1 MSDSVSVE
9 VSDGTGVIVIV
20 GEARGDI
27 GESKSDEVLEA
38 GVTLLFLLGLSG
50 VKNKGC
56 VGGVPAQAGS
66 EKT

>member
-56 VGGVPAQAGS
+56 VGGGGHDWGRD
-66 EKT
+66 K